1 MAEPWTFVDAA
12 PAHTGVTVVNGASFC
27 VSESN
32 GDVIPVG
39 PHGLFFLDTRFVS
52 HWVLRVNGA
61 PVRSLAVDMMDS
73 ATARFVGRAS
83 RLNPDGA
90 DDPVG
95 SIVVIRQ
102 RRVQVG
108 MVETITLTNHGMTP
122 TDVEIDLEVGADHAG
137 LFQVKEQRVPAEEPA
152 EPHWQGSS
160 LWVRSSGS
168 GRLSRAT
175 EVTARPPA
183 EPAAGGMRWSFRLE
197 PRQSVSVR
205 IVVRGW
211 LGDRMVSPNGDGPE
225 VDTTAEWR
233 ARVPRIATDCEPL
246 SRALARTS
254 SDLGAL
260 RLVDPDHPEDVLVAA
275 GAPWFMTLFGRDS
288 LLTAYMALPVDRT
301 IALGVVRTL
310 ARLQGRRFVPETE
323 EEPGR
328 ILHEIRM
335 DTTPSSS
342 LADGTVYYGTVDA
355 TPLFVVL
362 LGELRRWGLER
373 DAVAELLPAADR
385 ALEWIVDIGDRD
397 GDGYVEYQRATPAG
411 LANQGW
417 KDSWDAIRFADG
429 TLAEGPIAL
438 CEVQAY
444 CYAAFL
450 ARAHFADEDG
460 DDDLAA
466 HWRDRAARLRDAFRR
481 DFWIDDG
488 GYVALAL
495 DGDKRPVD
503 AVASNMGHCL
513 WAGILDPLHAAQVAR
528 HLMSAAMFSGWGIRT
543 LSTEM
548 AAYDPL
554 SYHNGSVW
562 PHDNA
567 LIAAGLVRYG
577 HTEAAHRVMHALLE
591 VSTHLDGRMPEL
603 FSGLSRDELGVPV
616 PYPSSCIPQAWS
628 AASPLLMLRS
638 LLRLDPWYSHDA
650 VWVAPELP
658 SWIGRLRVEGI
669 PYANDLISVEV
680 DGGRVH
686 IEGLSPDVHLIRA
699 PRVALGDL
707 GGRA

>member
-1 MAEPWTFVDAA
+1 
-12 PAHTGVTVVNGASFC
+12 
-27 VSESN
+27 
-32 GDVIPVG
+32 
-39 PHGLFFLDTRFVS
+39 
-52 HWVLRVNGA
+52 
-61 PVRSLAVDMMDS
+61 
-73 ATARFVGRAS
+73 
-83 RLNPDGA
+83 
-90 DDPVG
+90 
-95 SIVVIRQ
+95 
-102 RRVQVG
+102 
-108 MVETITLTNHGMTP
+108 
-122 TDVEIDLEVGADHAG
+122 
-137 LFQVKEQRVPAEEPA
+137 
-152 EPHWQGSS
+152 
-160 LWVRSSGS
+160 
-168 GRLSRAT
+168 
-175 EVTARPPA
+175 
-183 EPAAGGMRWSFRLE
+183 
-197 PRQSVSVR
+197 
-205 IVVRGW
+205 
-211 LGDRMVSPNGDGPE
+211 
-225 VDTTAEWR
+225 
-233 ARVPRIATDCEPL
+233 
-246 SRALARTS
+246 
-254 SDLGAL
+254 
-260 RLVDPDHPEDVLVAA
+260 
-275 GAPWFMTLFGRDS
+275 
-288 LLTAYMALPVDRT
+288 
-301 IALGVVRTL
+301 
-310 ARLQGRRFVPETE
+310 LQGRRFVPETE

-342 LADGTVYYGTVDA
+342 FAEGTVYYGTVDA

-528 HLMSAAMFSGWGIRT
+528 HLMSPAMFSGWGIRT

-567 LIAAGLVRYG
+567 LITAGLVRYG

-658 SWIGRLRVEGI
+658 AWIGRLRVEGI
-669 PYANDLISVEV
+669 PYATDLISVEV

-686 IEGLSPDVHLIRA
+686 IDGLSPQVHLIRA

>member
-1 MAEPWTFVDAA
+1 MAEPWTFADAA

-27 VSESN
+27 VSEPN
-32 GDVIPVG
+32 GDIVPGG

-52 HWVLRVNGA
+52 HWELCVNGA
-61 PVRSLAVDMMDS
+61 PVRSLAVDMVDS
-73 ATARFVGRAS
+73 ATARFVGRAIRS
-83 RLNPDGA
+83 TA
-90 DDPVG
+90 DDDGVG
-95 SIVVIRQ
+95 SILVLRQ
-102 RRVQVG
+102 RRVDLG
-108 MVETITLTNHGMTP
+108 MVESITITNHGMTS
-122 TDVEIDLEVGADHAG
+122 TEVEVELRFGADHAG
-137 LFQVKEQRVPAEEPA
+137 LFDVKEQRPPAGAVPVTLWE
-152 EPHWQGSS
+152 GSS
-160 LWVRSSGS
+160 MWARSHASDE
-168 GRLSRAT
+168 LERAT
-175 EVTARPPA
+175 EVVVPPA
-183 EPAAGGMRWSFRLE
+183 GEQTVSGVCWRFTLA
-197 PRQSVSVR
+197 PRQSETLRVA
-205 IVVRGW
+205 VRGW
-211 LGDRMVSPNGDGPE
+211 LGGRLVSPEGDGL
-225 VDTTAEWR
+225 DGDNAAEWR
-233 ARVPRIATDCEPL
+233 ARVPRVTTDCEPL
-246 SRALARTS
+246 ARALARTS

-260 RLVDPDHPEDVLVAA
+260 RLVDPDHPDDVLVAA

-335 DTTPSSS
+335 DTTPSNS

-385 ALEWIVDIGDRD
+385 ALEWIVETGDRD

-417 KDSWDAIRFADG
+417 KDSWDAVRFADG
-429 TLAEGPIAL
+429 TLAQGPIAL

-481 DFWIDDG
+481 DFWIEDG
-488 GYVALAL
+488 RFVALAL

-513 WAGILDPLHAAQVAR
+513 WAGILDPLHAAEVAR
-528 HLMSAAMFSGWGIRT
+528 HLVSPEMFSGWGIRT

-567 LIAAGLVRYG
+567 LIVAGLVRYG

-603 FSGLSRDELGVPV
+603 FSGLSREELGVPV
-616 PYPSSCIPQAWS
+616 PYPSSCVPQAWS
-628 AASPLLMLRS
+628 AAAPLLMLRS
-638 LLRLDPWYSHDA
+638 LLRLDPWHSHQA

-658 SWIGRLRVEGI
+658 GWISRLRVEGI
-669 PYANDLISVEV
+669 PYANDLVSVEV

-686 IEGLSPDVHLIRA
+686 IDGLSPDVHLIRA